1 MLKNTIAVV
10 FMVASMT
17 TIAQEAVQEKATKIE
32 YAEVVTVDGATKDQ
46 LFRTARKWFQKNY
59 SEKAVGEDVI
69 YTDDS
74 YLGEMAASPN
84 LWVEVHSFGKN
95 SGAGAVNYTI
105 VIAAKEGKY
114 KYTLS
119 GFYHESNRSRFGSGG
134 DLNNAAPDCGEE
146 EMSAIAWEEIKTDC
160 KAKTEK
166 IVAQLKEVMSVSA
179 TNSEDD
185 W

>member
-1 MLKNTIAVV
+1 MVKNTILAI
-10 FMVASMT
+10 FMAASIAT
-17 TIAQEAVQEKATKIE
+17 SAQEATQENATKME
-32 YAEVVTVDGATKDQ
+32 YNEVVTVDGATKDQ

-59 SEKAVGEDVI
+59 SHKAVGEDVI

-84 LWVEVHSFGKN
+84 MWVEVQSFGKN

-119 GFYHESNRSRFGSGG
+119 GFYHESNRSKFGSGG

-146 EMSAIAWEEIKTDC
+146 EMSAIAWAEIKADC
-160 KAKTEK
+160 KDKTEK
-166 IVAQLKEVMSVSA
+166 VIVKLKEVMASA
-179 TNSEDD
+179 ASSTEDD